1 MKRKICLLFVLFILN
16 AFIFPGYLAGCIAS
30 PKYHI
35 VRRGDTLYR
44 ISKLYGV
51 SVEEIRKRNHLSP
64 DDKIYPGQRL
74 IIPQVGG
81 VYHQVKEH
89 QTLWRIAKTY
99 YGGVTAEEIKRD
111 VEKIMRAN
119 GLSSPEIKVG
129 QKLFIPGATKVMEV
143 EVPSELWSKEE
154 AGPDEVESSQE
165 RREEKELAE
174 IKSDLCWPVKG
185 EIIRYFEKGKFN
197 GIDIAAPEGATIVAP
212 ADGEVYWEGLLST
225 YGRTLILYHKK
236 EDLYTCY
243 MHISVYLVR
252 KGDQVKKGQPIAR
265 VGATG
270 NVDLPC
276 LHFEIRK
283 GIDPVNPLDYL
294 P

>member
-1 MKRKICLLFVLFILN
+1 MKRKICLILVLFILN

-129 QKLFIPGATKVMEV
+129 QKLFIK
-143 EVPSELWSKEE
+143 
-154 AGPDEVESSQE
+154 
-165 RREEKELAE
+165 
-174 IKSDLCWPVKG
+174 
-185 EIIRYFEKGKFN
+185 
-197 GIDIAAPEGATIVAP
+197 
-212 ADGEVYWEGLLST
+212 
-225 YGRTLILYHKK
+225 
-236 EDLYTCY
+236 
-243 MHISVYLVR
+243 
-252 KGDQVKKGQPIAR
+252 
-265 VGATG
+265 
-270 NVDLPC
+270 
-276 LHFEIRK
+276 
-283 GIDPVNPLDYL
+283 
-294 P
+294 